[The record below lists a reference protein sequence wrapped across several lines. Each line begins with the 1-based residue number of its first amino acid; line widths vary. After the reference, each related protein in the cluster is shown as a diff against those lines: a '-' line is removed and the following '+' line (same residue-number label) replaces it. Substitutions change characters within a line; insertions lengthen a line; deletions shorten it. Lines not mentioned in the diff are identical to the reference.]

1 MKRFLLA
8 LALLLPLLG
17 CEDAIKKGRSGSQET
32 PETPDTPV
40 IPIPQ
45 PESAPAY
52 AYGADISSITE
63 MESKGYKFYTSDG
76 VETECTALMKAI
88 GFNSVRYRVWVN
100 PANGWNNKADV
111 LVKAKRA
118 AELGMS
124 IMIDFHY
131 SDTWADP
138 GSQNPPAAWASM
150 NVSQMAT
157 ALGNHTRDVLGALKA
172 ENIDVTWVQV
182 GNETNTGMCKPVGE
196 VSSSDASGF
205 ITLANAGYE
214 AVKAVYPNAYVI
226 LHHSDAHDFNSNKW
240 FYTLVRSAKYDMI
253 GLSLYPSYWDD
264 DAHVYPG
271 WTTKTY
277 AAVNNFTT
285 IHETFSTKPIML
297 VEFGM
302 PVSEPDK
309 AKSALKYVIDK
320 TKGKDWFKGVFYWEP
335 ESEHDRNNYDY
346 GAFNNGKP
354 TIALD
359 PFKK

>member
-17 CEDAIKKGRSGSQET
+17 CEDPIKKGRSAGDDGG
-32 PETPDTPV
+32 DTPV

-45 PESAPAY
+45 PASAPEY
-52 AYGADISSITE
+52 AYGADISWVTE
-63 MESKGYKFYTSDG
+63 MESKGYKFYTAAG
-76 VETECTALMKAI
+76 VETECTALMKSI
-88 GFNSVRYRVWVN
+88 GVNAVRYRVWVN
-100 PANGWNNKADV
+100 PEGGWCNKADV

-118 AELGMS
+118 AALGMS

-138 GSQNPPAAWASM
+138 GKQFTPAAWASM
-150 NVSQMAT
+150 NVTQMAT

-172 ENIDVTWVQV
+172 QNIDVTWVQV
-182 GNETNTGMCKPVGE
+182 GNETNTGMCWPTGE
-196 VSSSDASGF
+196 INDSDAGNF
-205 ITLANAGYE
+205 IKLANAGYE
-214 AVKAVYPNAYVI
+214 AVKAVYPDAYVI
-226 LHHSDAHDFNSNKW
+226 LHHDQANNITSNNW
-240 FYTLVRSAKYDMI
+240 FYNLVRTAKYDMI
-253 GLSLYPSYWDD
+253 GLSLYPSYWDED
-264 DAHVYPG
+264 NHVYPG

-285 IHETFSTKPIML
+285 LYETFGKPIML

-302 PVSEPDK
+302 PVSEPAK
-309 AKSALKYVIDK
+309 AKSALQYVINN

-335 ESEHDRNNYDY
+335 ESEPDRNGYGY
-346 GAFNNGKP
+346 GAFSGGKP

-359 PFKK
+359 PFKQ